1 MKAKQLM
8 KAKGVKKKKIE
19 IERRP
24 PSSPAN
30 KQKQLSIMG
39 IM

>member
-8 KAKGVKKKKIE
+8 KAKGVEKKIQ
-19 IERRP
+19 RRP
-24 PSSPAN
+24 PPAN
-30 KQKQLSIMG
+30 KQKQLSIKG

>member
-8 KAKGVKKKKIE
+8 KAKGVKKKN

-24 PSSPAN
+24 PSSQAN
-30 KQKQLSIMG
+30 KQKQLSIKG